1 MEKAGKMIADNI
13 RAERNRKGF
22 TQEQIA
28 EMLGLST
35 KTYIGYER
43 DAKNIKA
50 GNLYKLA
57 TILGCRIDDFFIQR

>member
-1 MEKAGKMIADNI
+1 MRSIGEMIADNI
-13 RAERNRKGF
+13 RAERNRKGY

-28 EMLGLST
+28 EMLGMAT
-35 KTYIGYER
+35 KTYLEYEK

-57 TILGCRIDDFFIQR
+57 AILGCKVDDFFIQR